1 VYEAIGVS
9 SLVKKN
15 NIKNIKMEIITKIL
29 ERSKLNKELLGLW
42 KYNEEDSFWCGY
54 IIDYNE
60 TLIKIQHYTKYGKP
74 DGIIIAQLANIK
86 SVDFD
91 DDYAKAMQ
99 VVIDYADEI
108 EKETNFDITLS
119 ENDNWDFE
127 IIKKLEGN
135 FDILSSIE
143 ISNSDYFSGFI
154 TEVTETDFIIRC
166 VGKMGEDE
174 GSVIY
179 KIEDITGFKINDIDN
194 RKRCLLY
201 KWRKAKL

>member
-1 VYEAIGVS
+1 
-9 SLVKKN
+9 
-15 NIKNIKMEIITKIL
+15 MEIFNKIL

-42 KYNEEDSFWCGY
+42 KYNEEDSFWCGHV
-54 IIDYNE
+54 IDYNE
-60 TLIKIQHYTKYGKP
+60 TLLKIQHYTKYGKP
-74 DGIIIAQLANIK
+74 DGIIIAQLENIK

>member
-1 VYEAIGVS
+1 
-9 SLVKKN
+9 
-15 NIKNIKMEIITKIL
+15 MEIITKIL

-108 EKETNFDITLS
+108 EKETNFYINLS

>member
-1 VYEAIGVS
+1 
-9 SLVKKN
+9 
-15 NIKNIKMEIITKIL
+15 MEIFNKIL
-29 ERSKLNKELLGLW
+29 ERSKLNKELIGLW
-42 KYNEEDSFWCGY
+42 KYNEEDSFWCGHV
-54 IIDYNE
+54 IEYNK
-60 TLIKIQHYTKYGKP
+60 TLLRIQHYTKYGKP

-86 SVDFD
+86 SIDFD

-108 EKETNFDITLS
+108 EKETNFNIALS

-143 ISNSDYFSGFI
+143 ISNSDYYSGFI
-154 TEVTETDFIIRC
+154 TEVTETDFILRC

>member
-1 VYEAIGVS
+1 
-9 SLVKKN
+9 
-15 NIKNIKMEIITKIL
+15 MEIITKIL
-29 ERSKLNKELLGLW
+29 ERSKLSTKLLGLW
-42 KYNEEDSFWCGY
+42 KYTDQDSFWCGSL
-54 IIDYNE
+54 IDYNE

-108 EKETNFDITLS
+108 EKETNFYINLS

>member
-1 VYEAIGVS
+1 
-9 SLVKKN
+9 
-15 NIKNIKMEIITKIL
+15 MEIITKIL

-42 KYNEEDSFWCGY
+42 KYNDEDSFWCGY

-108 EKETNFDITLS
+108 EKETTFYINLS